1 MLLPITFILD
11 IILLCVN
18 ALVSFMSSAVGYIF
32 LLARMIKKTLNR
44 ISNWILGLSDKRIVA
59 ISFRIGIILALV
71 LVVILNRYQSIFK
84 IGDANTAILEFVA
97 SAIIIPV
104 VFEWISSIK
113 SNKSS
118 SEIGR

>member
-1 MLLPITFILD
+1 M
-11 IILLCVN
+11 
-18 ALVSFMSSAVGYIF
+18 
-32 LLARMIKKTLNR
+32 
-44 ISNWILGLSDKRIVA
+44 
-59 ISFRIGIILALV
+59 ALV

-118 SEIGR
+118 SENKSKEVTIEE

>member
-1 MLLPITFILD
+1 M
-11 IILLCVN
+11 CVN
-18 ALVSFMSSAVGYIF
+18 GLLSFMNSSVGYIF
-32 LLARMIKKTLNR
+32 VLARMIKKTLNR

-71 LVVILNRYQSIFK
+71 LVVILNRYEPIFK

-104 VFEWISSIK
+104 VFEWINSIK
-113 SNKSS
+113 SNKTNRDK
-118 SEIGR
+118 EGKDIPIDK

>member
-1 MLLPITFILD
+1 
-11 IILLCVN
+11 
-18 ALVSFMSSAVGYIF
+18 
-32 LLARMIKKTLNR
+32 MIKKTLNR

-71 LVVILNRYQSIFK
+71 LVVILNRYEPIFK

-104 VFEWISSIK
+104 VFEWINSIK
-113 SNKSS
+113 SNKTNRDK
-118 SEIGR
+118 EGKDIPIDK